1 MHPTR
6 AFVTC
11 YCSAVVN
18 GSYVP
23 SNSLCFFVNQLA
35 GGTAALQQMKE
46 RLEKDL
52 MEVSN
57 GHTKLL
63 NVDIGS
69 HLVGS

>member
-1 MHPTR
+1 
-6 AFVTC
+6 
-11 YCSAVVN
+11 
-18 GSYVP
+18 
-23 SNSLCFFVNQLA
+23 VNQLA